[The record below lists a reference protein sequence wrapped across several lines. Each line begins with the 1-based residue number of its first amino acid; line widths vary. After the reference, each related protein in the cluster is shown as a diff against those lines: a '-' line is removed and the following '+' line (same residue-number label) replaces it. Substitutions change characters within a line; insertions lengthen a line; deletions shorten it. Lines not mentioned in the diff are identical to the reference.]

1 MQRSEFKL
9 LQEVYS
15 SLYTEESIRE
25 KLLAKFAD
33 LSDEDM
39 LPLPED
45 PELFFKM
52 DWPNLVMMDMDKL
65 RNIRARESGIRNALI
80 MMYAKANNIAEG
92 LGSRQPIAVKETEDG
107 YYEVVDGN
115 STYNIAK
122 RSGWKQIPVEIVDKE
137 PIH

>member
-80 MMYAKANNIAEG
+80 MMYAKANNLAEG
-92 LGSRQPIAVKETEDG
+92 LGSRQPISVRETGDG
-107 YYEVVDGN
+107 YYEVLDGN

-122 RSGWKQIPVEIVDKE
+122 RSGWKQIPVELVDEE